1 MENITPR
8 KEKIKGDS
16 IGGGIIRRS
25 FLEEREGSGN
35 QEIQTRKI
43 PYSWFEISMIG

>member
-25 FLEEREGSGN
+25 FLEERREYN

-43 PYSWFEISMIG
+43 PYS

>member
-16 IGGGIIRRS
+16 IGGGIIRS
-25 FLEEREGSGN
+25 FLEERREWQSGN
-35 QEIQTRKI
+35 SDQENSI
-43 PYSWFEISMIG
+43 